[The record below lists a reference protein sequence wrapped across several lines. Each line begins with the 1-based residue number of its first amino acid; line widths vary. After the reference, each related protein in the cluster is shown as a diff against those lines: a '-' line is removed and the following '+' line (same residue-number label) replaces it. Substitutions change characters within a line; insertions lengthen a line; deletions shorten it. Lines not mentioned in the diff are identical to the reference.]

1 MHSGKLIDDLFAA
14 VERAQDEWLAGAD
27 RQPAEPP
34 APQQAHV
41 RGFPR
46 KNSEPEKLP

>member
-14 VERAQDEWLAGAD
+14 VERAQEEALARAD

-41 RGFPR
+41 RGSPR
-46 KNSEPEKLP
+46 KNSESEKFP